1 MIKFTILTPTYN
13 RAYLL
18 KNLYESLKKQTYKN
32 FEWLIIDDGS
42 TDNTQAIIKT
52 FSNENRLNIRYFK
65 KENGGKHTAI
75 NLGLNKA
82 LGELFFIVDSDDVLT
97 SDSLEILNKKSV
109 KLNDEIV
116 GLVGM
121 RGYISSSNSM
131 VKKFNLNELIASSL
145 EFTYK
150 YNFNEETAIC
160 VRTTIAKKYPFPEYN
175 NEKFCPESLLWNRIS
190 KNYKFYYFNQI
201 IYLGDYLENGLTDNY
216 GNNIKKFYK
225 TSTIYYKELLNYKIV
240 PSNVKLSATKILF
253 TLSRKTN
260 NRLLYIIKNIPI
272 KFILKYALS
281 KI

>member
-1 MIKFTILTPTYN
+1 
-13 RAYLL
+13 
-18 KNLYESLKKQTYKN
+18 
-32 FEWLIIDDGS
+32 
-42 TDNTQAIIKT
+42 
-52 FSNENRLNIRYFK
+52 
-65 KENGGKHTAI
+65 
-75 NLGLNKA
+75 
-82 LGELFFIVDSDDVLT
+82 
-97 SDSLEILNKKSV
+97 
-109 KLNDEIV
+109 
-116 GLVGM
+116 
-121 RGYISSSNSM
+121 M